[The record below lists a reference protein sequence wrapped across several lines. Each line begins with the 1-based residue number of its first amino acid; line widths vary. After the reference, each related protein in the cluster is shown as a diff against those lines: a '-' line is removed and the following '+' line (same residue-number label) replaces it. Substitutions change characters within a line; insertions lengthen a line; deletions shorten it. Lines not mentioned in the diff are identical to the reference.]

1 MSHPISTTGPLRTTW
16 QLERR
21 GDGGLDFV
29 AADGARHDDVDIR
42 RGFPFSAPRGGL
54 AVLSAAG
61 NELVWIESLDA
72 LDPPLQSLIDSVL
85 AAREFMPLIEQV
97 VSVSEGRPAEWSV
110 VTDRGPNRFIVAHP
124 DDVSRQPDGGVILTD
139 TDGIR
144 YRIPVAS
151 ARDPRNRRLLDR
163 AL

>member
-1 MSHPISTTGPLRTTW
+1 MRSPLPPSGAW

-29 AADGARHDDVDIR
+29 TADGTRHEDVDIR
-42 RGFPFSAPRGGL
+42 RGFPFSAPRGGVAVISPAGHEL
-54 AVLSAAG
+54 AWV
-61 NELVWIESLDA
+61 DA
-72 LDPPLQSLIDSVL
+72 LDSVDQATRSLIDTVL
-85 AAREFMPLIEQV
+85 AEREFMPMVTEV

-110 VTDRGPNRFIVAHP
+110 VTDRGPCRFTVAHP
-124 DDVSRQPDGGVILTD
+124 DDVSRQADGGMILTD